1 MKKQTYYR
9 ARANLVAEPHR
20 QGAQLLD
27 SSKLLMF
34 DSSKVAGFWMFAQV
48 NDYYG
53 WCLFMCLDKYLH
65 TLVTL
70 SAHAT
75 WMING
80 AALSEMLSNA
90 LMLPEL
96 KLML

>member
-1 MKKQTYYR
+1 
-9 ARANLVAEPHR
+9 
-20 QGAQLLD
+20 
-27 SSKLLMF
+27 
-34 DSSKVAGFWMFAQV
+34 MFAQV